1 MAKLGKG
8 RIPKLR
14 KYCFHIISCNLRPSF
29 LMKTSSKKF
38 AQEESKDELLVKVA
52 FAFGNFILP
61 K

>member
-1 MAKLGKG
+1 LQFAAQFFDEDL
-8 RIPKLR
+8 IE
-14 KYCFHIISCNLRPSF
+14 
-29 LMKTSSKKF
+29 KF